1 MKITGA
7 RQSRFLGAPPP
18 DIIGIL
24 LFGPDRGRVKSRGA
38 ALSKIFVPDV
48 DPTFGS
54 TLITAD
60 DLTGD
65 PAKLA
70 DEMSAMSLLGGGRLV
85 RLRLDHERQAVAIAK
100 LIKSFDT
107 DPSRAEAK
115 LIIEAG
121 DMTPRSAIRK
131 AVEASKHFA
140 AIGCYAANANDLRG
154 QIKEGLGAHKITITP
169 EALENWLPLIEG
181 DHALAAGEI
190 EKMALYKGY
199 GKEGGAVV
207 SLSDI
212 QAVAAGGQSASIDT
226 IVTEALSGQID
237 AMDASYQRAVAGK
250 VSPIG
255 ILFGLQRQLMRLTEA
270 SIAMNGGLP
279 KGQAMKSLRPPVF
292 AMQERVFS
300 LQLDIWGLRMLKRSL
315 LECQTAERAAKTAG
329 APIESIISRLLLA
342 LAGYA
347 AKRR

>member
-7 RQSRFLGAPPP
+7 RQTRFLGAPPP
-18 DIIGIL
+18 DIIGVL

-38 ALSKIFVPDV
+38 ELAKILVPDV
-48 DPTFGS
+48 DPTFGAA
-54 TLITAD
+54 LITAD
-60 DLTGD
+60 DLTSD

-85 RLRLDHERQAVAIAK
+85 RLRLDHERQAAAIAK
-100 LIKSFDT
+100 LIKTFDT

-131 AVEASKHFA
+131 AVEAAKHFA

-154 QIKEGLGAHKITITP
+154 QIKDGLSAHKITITP

-199 GKEGGAVV
+199 GKVDRAMV

-237 AMDASYQRAVAGK
+237 AMDASYQRAVA
-250 VSPIG
+250 
-255 ILFGLQRQLMRLTEA
+255 
-270 SIAMNGGLP
+270 
-279 KGQAMKSLRPPVF
+279 KGQSHRHF
-292 AMQERVFS
+292 
-300 LQLDIWGLRMLKRSL
+300 IWS
-315 LECQTAERAAKTAG
+315 TTPAHAAD
-329 APIESIISRLLLA
+329 
-342 LAGYA
+342 
-347 AKRR
+347 

>member
-18 DIIGIL
+18 DIIGVL

-38 ALSKIFVPDV
+38 ALSKIFVPDI
-48 DPTFGS
+48 DPTFGAA
-54 TLITAD
+54 LITAD

-85 RLRLDHERQAVAIAK
+85 RLRLDHERQAAAIAK
-100 LIKSFDT
+100 LIKTFDA

-131 AVEASKHFA
+131 AVEAAKHFA

-199 GKEGGAVV
+199 GL
-207 SLSDI
+207 SLI
-212 QAVAAGGQSASIDT
+212 HI
-226 IVTEALSGQID
+226 
-237 AMDASYQRAVAGK
+237 
-250 VSPIG
+250 
-255 ILFGLQRQLMRLTEA
+255 
-270 SIAMNGGLP
+270 
-279 KGQAMKSLRPPVF
+279 
-292 AMQERVFS
+292 
-300 LQLDIWGLRMLKRSL
+300 
-315 LECQTAERAAKTAG
+315 
-329 APIESIISRLLLA
+329 
-342 LAGYA
+342 
-347 AKRR
+347 